1 MRVISTVFEMQALAT
16 DWRQSGDTIGFV
28 PTMGFLHEGHL
39 SLIRRAREKADRV
52 VVSIFVN
59 PTQFA
64 PDEDFDAYP
73 RNFERDHERCKKNG
87 VDAVF
92 YPDSKMLYAP
102 DASTWV
108 EEVSLSRGLC
118 GASRPTHFKGVT
130 TVVTKLF
137 NAVLPD
143 LAVFGRK
150 DAQQA
155 LVIQRMVR
163 DLCFPVKVDVAPIV
177 REEDGLAMSSRNR
190 YLSSEQRER
199 ALAISGGL
207 FAASD
212 AFDKGERCAER
223 LKALVNMRL
232 EQANL
237 SIDYIALV
245 QQADLQPVAE
255 TVDQPALLAVAAF
268 VQEVRLIDNT
278 FFETQQERTSSIV

>member
-1 MRVISTVFEMQALAT
+1 MQTLSTQ
-16 DWRQSGDTIGFV
+16 WRQDGETIGFV

-39 SLIRRAREKADRV
+39 SLMRRARKKTDRV

-73 RNFERDHERCKKNG
+73 RDFKRDHELCENIG

-92 YPDSKMLYAP
+92 YPDAKTLYAP

-108 EEVSLSRGLC
+108 EEVSLSTGLC

-190 YLSSEQRER
+190 YLSSEQRKR
-199 ALAISGGL
+199 ALAISKGL
-207 FAASD
+207 FTASE
-212 AFDKGERCAER
+212 AFDKGERSVER
-223 LKALVNMRL
+223 LKTLVTTEL
-232 EQANL
+232 EQVAL

-245 QQADLQPVAE
+245 KQADLQAVEE

-268 VQEVRLIDNT
+268 VQEVRLIDNV
-278 FFETQQERTSSIV
+278 FLET